1 MPVDPPMH
9 SAPGTATGR
18 IVPTV
23 ALLSFVAGSM
33 DAIASSKWGEVF
45 TSAMSGNTVLLGI
58 VAAQGNFTGAM
69 RVLAAIL
76 GYVGRSRIAAVRT
89 LHPRWFE
96 GRDRAVHRCVRG
108 LVGALIGDAI
118 ATHALSIAAVVP
130 LAAIVTPVLS
140 GLHCACTSPA

>member
-58 VAAQGNFTGAM
+58 AAAQGNFTGAM

-76 GYVGRSRIAAVRT
+76 GYVVGVALASLPFGRST
-89 LHPRWFE
+89 PGGSKL
-96 GRDRAVHRCVRG
+96 
-108 LVGALIGDAI
+108 
-118 ATHALSIAAVVP
+118 
-130 LAAIVTPVLS
+130 AIVLFIVAFAGS
-140 GLHCACTSPA
+140 SAH